1 MQGIEKRI
9 PKNNQAVISGIRLQ
23 SLVDPKT
30 EKTMAY
36 EVLTK
41 FENIIPEEFF
51 ANTSTKFST
60 SLFHWQINQLQD
72 ILQSGMEL
80 WFNLPVSVF
89 MNADEVKRIMSTP
102 FIPQLVVEIQDP
114 ENLLHIDENGINN
127 IRQNILSLQKEGASV
142 WLDDLKNE
150 IFDEIKEISLPYDGV
165 KIDKKEISTNPDFL
179 YFIQKANA
187 RFGKILVEG
196 IETPMHKDILIK
208 SEVNL
213 AQGYLWDEKL
223 IPLKDA
229 HPISHMHILE

>member
-1 MQGIEKRI
+1 MQGIAKRM
-9 PKNNQAVISGIRLQ
+9 PKNHQAVISGIRLQ
-23 SLVDPKT
+23 SLVDPRT
-30 EKTMAY
+30 EKIMAY

-60 SLFHWQINQLQD
+60 SLFHWQLNQLQD
-72 ILQSGMEL
+72 ILQSGTEL
-80 WFNLPVSVF
+80 WFNLPASAF
-89 MNADEVKRIMSTP
+89 MNTDEVERIMSTP

-114 ENLLHIDENGINN
+114 ENLLFIDENGINN

-165 KIDKKEISTNPDFL
+165 KIDKKEISTNPNFL
-179 YFIQKANA
+179 YFIQKAND

-196 IETPMHKDILIK
+196 IETQMHKDILIQ

-213 AQGYLWDEKL
+213 AQGYLWDEKI
-223 IPLKDA
+223 IPIKDV
-229 HPISHMHILE
+229 HPVSNIIY